1 MASSWN
7 EDWEEI
13 RNCCSRK
20 YNITLW
26 TNTTC
31 ENGLQPKWGLG
42 GGLVWPSSSSIV
54 TLWEFFLLIW
64 ILEAC
69 TRSIFLNM
77 STLQCNF
84 FPGSAFVSQF
94 PTFWGIGN
102 PTDFQVSWGTWLVYW
117 LLDSSLLLGT
127 SSWRERREEESSNL
141 TWGGGGFYNL
151 FPHVKISV
159 MPYDG
164 HSTTVR
170 SEGHSKARRIM
181 ISKVEHVLFSPKQCG
196 GSRTGRRS
204 DSCPASSSS
213 PPSPPSPPSPSLALR
228 APGCPAWR
236 WAGSPSRGKIAP
248 DPLCPRRVQ
257 P

>member
-1 MASSWN
+1 MLSAKYDWKWIIQVKQIRNTTRHKYEWRQINKSYCLNAKMASSWN

-13 RNCCSRK
+13 RNRCSRK

-102 PTDFQVSWGTWLVYW
+102 PTDFQVSWGTWLGELRLTCIMW
-117 LLDSSLLLGT
+117 LT
-127 SSWRERREEESSNL
+127 VV
-141 TWGGGGFYNL
+141 NL
-151 FPHVKISV
+151 F
-159 MPYDG
+159 
-164 HSTTVR
+164 
-170 SEGHSKARRIM
+170 
-181 ISKVEHVLFSPKQCG
+181 C
-196 GSRTGRRS
+196 S
-204 DSCPASSSS
+204 DI
-213 PPSPPSPPSPSLALR
+213 L
-228 APGCPAWR
+228 
-236 WAGSPSRGKIAP
+236 IFY
-248 DPLCPRRVQ
+248 
-257 P
+257 

>member
-1 MASSWN
+1 MRKWPPAEMRIGRKLEITALGNTISLCEQIQLVKMASSWN

-13 RNCCSRK
+13 RNRCSRK

-102 PTDFQVSWGTWLVYW
+102 PTDFQVSWGTWLAIWW
-117 LLDSSLLLGT
+117 L
-127 SSWRERREEESSNL
+127 
-141 TWGGGGFYNL
+141 
-151 FPHVKISV
+151 
-159 MPYDG
+159 
-164 HSTTVR
+164 
-170 SEGHSKARRIM
+170 
-181 ISKVEHVLFSPKQCG
+181 
-196 GSRTGRRS
+196 
-204 DSCPASSSS
+204 
-213 PPSPPSPPSPSLALR
+213 
-228 APGCPAWR
+228 
-236 WAGSPSRGKIAP
+236 
-248 DPLCPRRVQ
+248 
-257 P
+257 

>member
-1 MASSWN
+1 MLSAKYDWKWNIQVKQIRNTTRHKYEWRQINKSYCLNAKMASSWN

-13 RNCCSRK
+13 RNHCSRK

-26 TNTTC
+26 TNPTC

-42 GGLVWPSSSSIV
+42 GGHVWPSSSSIV

-102 PTDFQVSWGTWLVYW
+102 PTDFQVSWGTWLA
-117 LLDSSLLLGT
+117 
-127 SSWRERREEESSNL
+127 ER
-141 TWGGGGFYNL
+141 G
-151 FPHVKISV
+151 P
-159 MPYDG
+159 
-164 HSTTVR
+164 
-170 SEGHSKARRIM
+170 HSK
-181 ISKVEHVLFSPKQCG
+181 LF
-196 GSRTGRRS
+196 
-204 DSCPASSSS
+204 
-213 PPSPPSPPSPSLALR
+213 
-228 APGCPAWR
+228 
-236 WAGSPSRGKIAP
+236 
-248 DPLCPRRVQ
+248 LCLTF
-257 P
+257 

>member
-13 RNCCSRK
+13 RNRCSRK

-102 PTDFQVSWGTWLVYW
+102 PTDFQVSWGTWLGRARQGPSFQLLMLRRVPWPPESGCRKCRGPKKCLLNLKLPMSGFCSRPVY
-117 LLDSSLLLGT
+117 LKTSLTRNSFTQITGT
-127 SSWRERREEESSNL
+127 PSKPEL
-141 TWGGGGFYNL
+141 
-151 FPHVKISV
+151 
-159 MPYDG
+159 
-164 HSTTVR
+164 
-170 SEGHSKARRIM
+170 KARGAVTNLWAT
-181 ISKVEHVLFSPKQCG
+181 KVQTFPVLCKKYQAIVNSF
-196 GSRTGRRS
+196 
-204 DSCPASSSS
+204 
-213 PPSPPSPPSPSLALR
+213 
-228 APGCPAWR
+228 
-236 WAGSPSRGKIAP
+236 I
-248 DPLCPRRVQ
+248 
-257 P
+257 